1 MIPPN
6 PHYPVRLE
14 IPYPDSL
21 SRLLIFVKWILAIPH
36 FIVLIFLGI
45 GAYVVLIISWFAVL
59 ITGSYPEG
67 MFNYMVGVIR
77 WATRVQAYV
86 FLMTD
91 AYPPFSLE
99 DDPNYPVRVE
109 IDYPPQI
116 ARWHPLINWLLVIP
130 YYIVAG
136 ILVFAAEIG
145 VFIAWFAILI
155 TGRFPEGIF
164 SFVTI
169 TFRWALRAST
179 YMYWMVEPYP
189 PFVWA

>member
-6 PHYPVRLE
+6 PDYPVRLE
-14 IPYPDSL
+14 VDYPDSL
-21 SRLLIFVKWILAIPH
+21 SRLLIFVKWLLAIPH
-36 FIVLIFLGI
+36 FIALIFLAI
-45 GAYVVLIISWFAVL
+45 GAYIVLLISWFAVL

-77 WATRVQAYV
+77 WSTRVQAYV

-91 AYPPFSLE
+91 VYPPFSLD
-99 DDPNYPVRVE
+99 DDPAYPVRVQ
-109 IDYPPQI
+109 IDYPPKVD
-116 ARWHPLINWLLVIP
+116 RWRPLIAWLLAIP
-130 YYIVAG
+130 YLICASFL
-136 ILVFAAEIG
+136 IFAAEIG

-164 SFVTI
+164 SFI
-169 TFRWALRAST
+169 TVSFRWALRGYA
-179 YMYWMVEPYP
+179 YAYWMEEPYP

>member
-6 PHYPVRLE
+6 PDYPVRLDVD
-14 IPYPDSL
+14 YPDSL
-21 SRLLIFVKWILAIPH
+21 SRLLIFVKWLLAIPH
-36 FIVLIFLGI
+36 YFALFFLAI

-77 WATRVQAYV
+77 WNARVQCYV

-91 AYPPFSLE
+91 AYPPFSLD

-109 IDYPPQI
+109 IDYPPQV

-130 YYIVAG
+130 YYFVAG
-136 ILVFAAEIG
+136 ILIFAAEIA

-155 TGRFPEGIF
+155 TGRFPEGMF
-164 SFVTI
+164 NFVTI
-169 TFRWALRAST
+169 SFRWALRAGA
-179 YMYWMVEPYP
+179 YLYWMVEPYP